1 MVGEN
6 SSRSTASN
14 GTGSHKTNR
23 RSDSKPKR
31 AKNVNHK
38 IIQDVVL
45 HVRRK
50 LKAFKKSH
58 LVKGSSY
65 NFEQCSEC
73 LNNEI
78 LPAWK
83 MRPDGIHDFR
93 HFLKLSLRKELPD
106 EVASADEFL
115 DLTAISKRAEEFDAL
130 IPECN
135 GQILNCLEKYVV
147 KTCIS
152 LKQMT
157 GKEVLLCVED
167 YENNIVKHKGDIES
181 KWEEIQ
187 TSQKEYDQMLKPF
200 VEFIQEGSRHTEAM
214 SRLSDLYLELCR
226 LIENWLREDEE
237 FPNKVEE
244 EIEVNRKLKENLKE
258 SLVQLE
264 NKKQENA
271 QHIAKLQKKEN
282 KATQHYYTH
291 RTKKHRLK
299 TKLGYLENKGERTD
313 KKIQTKRAERDGVS
327 ETDAKTQREK
337 EEVRESLASLDADI
351 EKLEKEKVEVEK
363 QTETLKK
370 QLKTE
375 IDRTYEYKVES
386 VTCRHDREDIH
397 KENRKLDS
405 DMSSVKERISEIEQQ
420 ILVLMKIRE
429 MKISDDA
436 FRRNIRDKERQDA
449 ALSNGSLHLSEACQF
464 AAPSI
469 GRDWKKVY
477 LCLPFTPLREQAK
490 RQHDIDLLDDIG
502 ARRDIPEGELALKSL
517 GKWQMFHRRGTVS
530 DLVLALKD
538 SRKSQ
543 LAQDVEKKFGASGTA

>member
-337 EEVRESLASLDADI
+337 EEV
-351 EKLEKEKVEVEK
+351 
-363 QTETLKK
+363 
-370 QLKTE
+370 
-375 IDRTYEYKVES
+375 ES